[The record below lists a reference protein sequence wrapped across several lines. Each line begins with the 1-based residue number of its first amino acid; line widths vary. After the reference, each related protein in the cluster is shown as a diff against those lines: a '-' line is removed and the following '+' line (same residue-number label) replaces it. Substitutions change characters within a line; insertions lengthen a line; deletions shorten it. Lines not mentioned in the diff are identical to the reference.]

1 MTRRIASAARLLVP
15 VEESDHSLGP
25 ETALVTLVEYGDYQ
39 CPACGEAYPIVKELL
54 DRLGS
59 RVRFVFR
66 NFPLATVHPHAEGAA
81 AAAEAAG
88 AQGQFWA
95 MHDVLFENQE
105 ALGGEALVGYASAL
119 GLDES
124 RFVGEL
130 TEHVH
135 AARVRED
142 FVGGVR
148 SGVNGTPTFFI
159 NEGRHDGP
167 FGLESLLEAVEVEI
181 AAATGRDGSDHS
193 SQYHPRRAR

>member
-1 MTRRIASAARLLVP
+1 QGRL
-15 VEESDHSLGP
+15 
-25 ETALVTLVEYGDYQ
+25 
-39 CPACGEAYPIVKELL
+39 
-54 DRLGS
+54 
-59 RVRFVFR
+59 
-66 NFPLATVHPHAEGAA
+66 
-81 AAAEAAG
+81 
-88 AQGQFWA
+88 WA

-105 ALGGEALVGYASAL
+105 ALGGEDLVGYASAL

-167 FGLESLLEAVEVEI
+167 FGLDSLLGAVEAEI

-193 SQYHPRRAR
+193 SQYHPRRARCRARPRRPRAVDAQAPPRPAALAACPPAPG